1 MSYNCIIRMDI
12 HHTKQS
18 DCKTNQKLSQNF
30 LNSVIIQKVLAPPT
44 SARAWPRKMTVSS
57 FVVWF
62 HCLHVVVPS
71 PWQLV
76 LFTLIFLSSFFF
88 FSSTFAL
95 FSSSICLS
103 SFCAFM
109 LLISVT
115 ICSLI

>member
-1 MSYNCIIRMDI
+1 MYDPATNEALSPQYDS
-12 HHTKQS
+12 TKKQS
-18 DCKTNQKLSQNF
+18 LHQSVCLQN
-30 LNSVIIQKVLAPPT
+30 IILLRDQQGGQEGEVFQLPKCPL
-44 SARAWPRKMTVSS
+44 
-57 FVVWF
+57 
-62 HCLHVVVPS
+62 HCLHVAVLS

-76 LFTLIFLSSFFF
+76 LFTSIFLSSFFF

-115 ICSLI
+115 ICSLIFFICPM